1 MKKKLFSKF
10 RDYNYILDKI
20 LEEKKFSEDA
30 TNLLL
35 NMIYKI
41 EVSYKD
47 YAQIKGVFEKQ
58 NDFIDSVIKIVS
70 DNCNQLLLVDPK
82 QEEIKAMKEQN
93 VLALTDEKN
102 KKMYVYP
109 TELAILYGLI
119 DIKPKYFYVPR
130 KYYFIKNELQNVLV
144 QGTVLNYTEVI
155 RNFNGWSWNIDED
168 ANIDQISNMIYQAI
182 RMLIDEDFL
191 KMWEQDT
198 SPKKDYIQELRNE
211 LTEYYG
217 KENSTN
223 FYIAMARLVLA
234 KNIEKNAD
242 KIKIELVRSMSAYE
256 NMKDKTEYIYRV
268 SEERKRLLAEI
279 EQKDFL
285 LNDDKALI
293 AEFNRRNMDLP
304 NENKILNVSVLAE
317 MIQTERKECVK
328 KMNGLNDF
336 VKPTN
341 YTRLKNELFEK
352 IQIMSVVND
361 KKDLRDFA
369 ILFNK
374 EIIKCFAE
382 NIEKISS
389 KEEIIDIIYKM
400 RYYKKMRVTKDE
412 KVEDIPELNDEVTK
426 ILKYVITKGCKEK
439 VFNIFCKDIE
449 YNFRIIETALDTAI
463 ANYEYTDIAIEI
475 KDDKLEIVVYD
486 NEVVDKKDE
495 IDFPL
500 TKKDLDVRQK
510 KRIPMY
516 VI

>member
-1 MKKKLFSKF
+1 
-10 RDYNYILDKI
+10 
-20 LEEKKFSEDA
+20 
-30 TNLLL
+30 
-35 NMIYKI
+35 
-41 EVSYKD
+41 
-47 YAQIKGVFEKQ
+47 
-58 NDFIDSVIKIVS
+58 
-70 DNCNQLLLVDPK
+70 
-82 QEEIKAMKEQN
+82 
-93 VLALTDEKN
+93 
-102 KKMYVYP
+102 
-109 TELAILYGLI
+109 
-119 DIKPKYFYVPR
+119 
-130 KYYFIKNELQNVLV
+130 
-144 QGTVLNYTEVI
+144 
-155 RNFNGWSWNIDED
+155 
-168 ANIDQISNMIYQAI
+168 
-182 RMLIDEDFL
+182 
-191 KMWEQDT
+191 
-198 SPKKDYIQELRNE
+198 
-211 LTEYYG
+211 
-217 KENSTN
+217 
-223 FYIAMARLVLA
+223 MARLVLA

-242 KIKIELVRSMSAYE
+242 KIKIELARSMSAYE

-268 SEERKRLLAEI
+268 SEERKRLLTEI

-304 NENKILNVSVLAE
+304 NENKILNVSVFAE

-328 KMNGLNDF
+328 KINGLNDL

-352 IQIMSVVND
+352 TEIMSVVND
-361 KKDLRDFA
+361 KKKLRDFA

-400 RYYKKMRVTKDE
+400 RYYKKMRVTKNE
-412 KVEDIPELNDEVTK
+412 KVEDILELNDEVTK

>member
-1 MKKKLFSKF
+1 MKKRLFSRFK
-10 RDYNYILDKI
+10 DYNYILDKI
-20 LEEKKFSEDA
+20 LEEKNFSEDA

-58 NDFIDSVIKIVS
+58 NDFIDGVIKIIS

-82 QEEIKAMKEQN
+82 QEEIQMMREQN

-119 DIKPKYFYVPR
+119 DIKPKYFYVPK
-130 KYYFIKNELQNVLV
+130 KYYFMKSELQNVLV
-144 QGTVLNYTEVI
+144 QGTVLNFSEVI
-155 RNFNGWSWNIDED
+155 RNFNGWSWNVDED
-168 ANIDQISNMIYQAI
+168 ANIDHVSNMIYQAI
-182 RMLIDEDFL
+182 RMLVDEDFL
-191 KMWEQDT
+191 RMWEQDT
-198 SPKKDYIQELRNE
+198 SPRKDYIQELRNE
-211 LTEYYG
+211 LAEYYG

-234 KNIEKNAD
+234 KNLDKNAD
-242 KIKIELVRSMSAYE
+242 KLRADLARSVSAYE

-279 EQKDFL
+279 ERRDFL

-293 AEFNRRNMDLP
+293 AEFNKRNKSLP
-304 NENKILNVSVLAE
+304 DENKILNVSVFAE
-317 MIQTERKECVK
+317 IIQTERKECVK
-328 KMNGLNDF
+328 KMNGLNDL

-341 YTRLKNELFEK
+341 YTKMKNELYEK
-352 IQIMSVVND
+352 IQIMSIVNE
-361 KKDLRDFA
+361 KQSLRDYA
-369 ILFNK
+369 ILFMR
-374 EIIKCFAE
+374 EVIKCFAQ
-382 NIEKISS
+382 NIEKINS
-389 KEEIIDIIYKM
+389 KEEIIDIIYQM
-400 RYYKKMRVTKDE
+400 RYFKKIRITRKE
-412 KVEDIPELNDEVTK
+412 KLEDIKVLHDEVSSM
-426 ILKYVITKGCKEK
+426 LKYVVTKGCKEK
-439 VFNIFCKDIE
+439 VFNIFCKNIE
-449 YNFRIIETALDTAI
+449 YNFRIIETALNTAI
-463 ANYEYTDIAIEI
+463 ANYEYTDISVEI
-475 KDDKLEIVVYD
+475 KDGMLEIVVYD

-500 TKKDLDVRQK
+500 TKKDLDVKQK

>member
-10 RDYNYILDKI
+10 KDYNYILDKI
-20 LEEKKFSEDA
+20 LEEKNFSEDA

-82 QEEIKAMKEQN
+82 QEEIKAMKEKN

-119 DIKPKYFYVPR
+119 DIKPKYYYVPR
-130 KYYFIKNELQNVLV
+130 KYYFIKNELQNILV

-168 ANIDQISNMIYQAI
+168 TNIDQVSNMIYQAI

-242 KIKIELVRSMSAYE
+242 NIKIELARSMSAYE

-268 SEERKRLLAEI
+268 SEERKRLLTEI

-293 AEFNRRNMDLP
+293 AEFNRRNMDLS
-304 NENKILNVSVLAE
+304 NEKFSLHS
-317 MIQTERKECVK
+317 
-328 KMNGLNDF
+328 
-336 VKPTN
+336 
-341 YTRLKNELFEK
+341 
-352 IQIMSVVND
+352 
-361 KKDLRDFA
+361 
-369 ILFNK
+369 
-374 EIIKCFAE
+374 
-382 NIEKISS
+382 
-389 KEEIIDIIYKM
+389 
-400 RYYKKMRVTKDE
+400 
-412 KVEDIPELNDEVTK
+412 
-426 ILKYVITKGCKEK
+426 
-439 VFNIFCKDIE
+439 
-449 YNFRIIETALDTAI
+449 
-463 ANYEYTDIAIEI
+463 
-475 KDDKLEIVVYD
+475 
-486 NEVVDKKDE
+486 
-495 IDFPL
+495 
-500 TKKDLDVRQK
+500 
-510 KRIPMY
+510 
-516 VI
+516 

>member
-1 MKKKLFSKF
+1 MKKRLFSKF
-10 RDYNYILDKI
+10 KDYNYILDKI
-20 LEEKKFSEDA
+20 LEEKNFSEDA

-58 NDFIDSVIKIVS
+58 NDFIDGVIKIIS

-82 QEEIKAMKEQN
+82 QEEIQMMKKQN

-109 TELAILYGLI
+109 TELAVLYGLI
-119 DIKPKYFYVPR
+119 DIKPKYFYVPK
-130 KYYFIKNELQNVLV
+130 KYYFMKNELQNVLV

-168 ANIDQISNMIYQAI
+168 ANIDHVSNMVYQAI
-182 RMLIDEDFL
+182 RMLIDEDFW

-198 SPKKDYIQELRNE
+198 SPRKDYIQELRNE

-234 KNIEKNAD
+234 KNLSKNVDNLKAD
-242 KIKIELVRSMSAYE
+242 LARSMSAYE

-279 EQKDFL
+279 ERKDFL

-293 AEFNRRNMDLP
+293 AEFNKRNSELP
-304 NENKILNVSVLAE
+304 DEKKILNVSVFAE
-317 MIQTERKECVK
+317 IVQTERKECVK
-328 KMNGLNDF
+328 KMNGLNDL

-341 YTRLKNELFEK
+341 YTKMKNELYEK
-352 IQIMSVVND
+352 IQIMSIVND
-361 KKDLRDFA
+361 KKSLRDYA
-369 ILFNK
+369 ILFVR
-374 EIIKCFAE
+374 EVIKCFAE
-382 NIEKISS
+382 NIEKINS
-389 KEEIIDIIYKM
+389 KEEIIDIIYQM
-400 RYYKKMRVTKDE
+400 RYFKKIRVTKDE
-412 KVEDIPELNDEVTK
+412 KVEDIDVLHDEVSR
-426 ILKYVITKGCKEK
+426 ILKYVITKGCKER

-449 YNFRIIETALDTAI
+449 YNFRIIETALNTAI
-463 ANYEYTDIAIEI
+463 ANYEYADISVEV
-475 KDDKLEIVVYD
+475 KDGKLEIVVYD

-500 TKKDLDVRQK
+500 TKKDLDVKQK

>member
-10 RDYNYILDKI
+10 KDYNYILDKI
-20 LEEKKFSEDA
+20 LEEKNFSEDA

-82 QEEIKAMKEQN
+82 QEEIKAMKEKN

-119 DIKPKYFYVPR
+119 DIKTKYYYVPR
-130 KYYFIKNELQNVLV
+130 KYYFIKNELQNILV

-168 ANIDQISNMIYQAI
+168 TNIDQVSNMIYQAI

-242 KIKIELVRSMSAYE
+242 KIKIELARSMSAYE

-268 SEERKRLLAEI
+268 SEERKRLLTEI

-293 AEFNRRNMDLP
+293 AEFNRRNMDLS
-304 NENKILNVSVLAE
+304 NENKILNVSVFAE

-328 KMNGLNDF
+328 KINGLNDL

-352 IQIMSVVND
+352 TEIMSVVND
-361 KKDLRDFA
+361 KKKLRDFA

-400 RYYKKMRVTKDE
+400 RYYKKMRVTKNE
-412 KVEDIPELNDEVTK
+412 KVEDILELNDEVTK